1 MKALSRKVKIKL
13 QKISYRILPASWSR
27 GPSSSRGREAR
38 TSGPSEA
45 EEREAVVLG
54 RLESRESMV
63 RWRQEDVWKSQIVLS
78 LYFLSLSHNN
88 VGFRIP
94 R

>member
-1 MKALSRKVKIKL
+1 M
-13 QKISYRILPASWSR
+13 KISYRILPASWSR
-27 GPSSSRGREAR
+27 GPSSSRGREPR
-38 TSGPSEA
+38 TSGTSEA
-45 EEREAVVLG
+45 EVMEAVVLG

-78 LYFLSLSHNN
+78 LYFLPLSHNN

>member
-1 MKALSRKVKIKL
+1 MCVCVC
-13 QKISYRILPASWSR
+13 YRILPASWSR
-27 GPSSSRGREAR
+27 GPSSSRGREPR
-38 TSGPSEA
+38 TSGTSEA
-45 EEREAVVLG
+45 EEMEAVVLG